1 MNKPTPYAQMKA
13 LHQSDQLFLLP
24 NAWDVPSAKA
34 FAAAGFSPIGT
45 SSWAIAAMFG
55 YPDGEQIPFETLL
68 MVAERIA
75 LSTDAMISVDVE
87 AGYAS
92 DIEALCANISRVM
105 AAGAVGINFEDS
117 LKGNTKGLMDIE
129 AQAERISAIKALRNA
144 SGDPVFLNARTD
156 GFLVMKDDPRA
167 ALTETLKRA
176 EAYAAAG
183 ADCLFVPFLKDESLI
198 AELTNASPLPVNL
211 LALPGVTDIARLQEL
226 GVRRLSLG
234 NGVFDNSVAHQQTLA
249 VEIKNMKKLDGLF
262 A

>member
-13 LHQSDQLFLLP
+13 LHKSDQLFLLP
-24 NAWDVPSAKA
+24 NAWDVPSAQA
-34 FAAAGFSPIGT
+34 FAAAGFNLIGT
-45 SSWAIAAMFG
+45 SSWAIAAMLG

-75 LSTDAMISVDVE
+75 LNTDAMISVDIE
-87 AGYAS
+87 AGYAA
-92 DIEALCANISRVM
+92 DIERVCANVTRVM

-117 LKGNTKGLMDIE
+117 LKGETKGLMDIE
-129 AQAERISAIKALRNA
+129 TQAERIRAIKELRNA
-144 SGDPVFLNARTD
+144 NGDPVFLNARTD

-183 ADCLFVPFLKDESLI
+183 ADCLFVPFLTDKNLI
-198 AELTNASPLPVNL
+198 AEITNASPLPVNI
-211 LALPGVTDIARLQEL
+211 LALPGMTDIAKLQEL

-234 NGVFDNSVAHQQTLA
+234 NGVFDNSVKYQQTLA
-249 VEIKNMKKLDGLF
+249 VEIKSMTKLDSLF